1 MVVLVETV
9 TLERDANLAEH
20 LLHGRSTLGIFAV
33 VGLRAFGQGVVAE
46 RLPQLEHLAGAF
58 TSVVVGR
65 HGIGGYRA
73 TGNGPPSPSWPYDGD
88 VILAVSLVIGAYVVG
103 MFPTAHIVGRR
114 LGVNPTTEG
123 SGNPGASNVY
133 RLGGRKAGVIVGVID
148 MLKGA
153 VPVGIALLVADMPEA
168 HAVWVAAV
176 AGHVW
181 PVIRG
186 FRGGKGVATAGGA
199 GLVIN
204 PLIGLACIGVF
215 LVLVRVARIAALGS
229 LGIALAFPVIS
240 ALVGEPGYKVAV
252 SAGVA
257 SILVIRHQSNIRRML
272 RRDENRIDESGPAA
286 A

>member
-1 MVVLVETV
+1 MRVL
-9 TLERDANLAEH
+9 L
-20 LLHGRSTLGIFAV
+20 AV
-33 VGLRAFGQGVVAE
+33 V
-46 RLPQLEHLAGAF
+46 
-58 TSVVVGR
+58 
-65 HGIGGYRA
+65 
-73 TGNGPPSPSWPYDGD
+73 
-88 VILAVSLVIGAYVVG
+88 LVIGAYVIG

-114 LGVNPTTEG
+114 MGVNPTTQG

-133 RLGGRKAGVIVGVID
+133 RLGGRKAGVIVGMID

-153 VPVGIALLVADMPEA
+153 IPAAIALLVAGMPEA

-181 PVIRG
+181 PVTRG
-186 FRGGKGVATAGGA
+186 SRGGKGVATAGGA

-204 PLIGLACIGVF
+204 PLIGLACAGVF
-215 LVLVRVARIAALGS
+215 LVLVKVARIAALGS
-229 LGIALAFPVIS
+229 LGIALSYPVIA
-240 ALVGEPGYKVAV
+240 ALVGRPGYEVAV

-272 RRDENRIDESGPAA
+272 RRDENRIDESGTAA

>member
-1 MVVLVETV
+1 VIVLVETI
-9 TLERDANLAEH
+9 TLERDADLAED
-20 LLHGRSTLGIFAV
+20 LLYRGAAVVRFAF
-33 VGLRAFGQGVVAE
+33 VGLRARGQSVVAE
-46 RLPQLEHLAGAF
+46 RLPQLKHLAGAF
-58 TSVVVGR
+58 TSIVVGR
-65 HGIGGYRA
+65 HGLGGYRA
-73 TGNGPPSPSWPYDGD
+73 TTNGPPFNLWLYDGR
-88 VILAVSLVIGAYVVG
+88 VILAALLIIGAYITG
-103 MFPTAHIVGRR
+103 MFPTAHLVGRR
-114 LGVNPTTEG
+114 LGVNPAREG

-133 RLGGRKAGVIVGVID
+133 RLGGRQAGVIVGVID

-153 VPVGIALLVADMPEA
+153 LPVGIALLVADMPEA

-181 PVIRG
+181 PVTRG

-204 PLIGLACIGVF
+204 PLVGLACAGLF
-215 LVLVRVARIAALGS
+215 LVVVRVARIAALGS
-229 LGIALAFPVIS
+229 LGIAVSYPVIA
-240 ALVGEPGYKVAV
+240 ALVGRPGYEIAV

-272 RRDENRIDESGPAA
+272 RRDENKLDETGPAA